1 MGSRFDYSPLFRST
15 VGFDRL
21 MNLLES
27 TARLDDASQ
36 GYPPYDIQKID
47 DSTYGITIAVAGLGE
62 EDLHVETREDTLIVS
77 GDRREDEKDRAFL
90 HRGIAGRAFR
100 RTFQLA
106 DYVRVVGARL
116 ENGLLHIDLVREIP
130 EEMKPRTIEI
140 TTSDSAKIA
149 SKAKKLVEKVKDAA

>member
-15 VGFDRL
+15 IGFDRL
-21 MNLLES
+21 MNLLET
-27 TARLDDASQ
+27 TARLDEASL

-47 DSTYGITIAVAGLGE
+47 DSTYGITIAVAGFAE
-62 EDLHVETREDTLIVS
+62 DDLHVETRENSLIVA
-77 GDRREDEKDRAFL
+77 GDRREDHKDRAFL
-90 HRGIAGRAFR
+90 HRGITGRAFR

-106 DYVRVVGARL
+106 DYVKVVGARL

-140 TTSDSAKIA
+140 SASGPAKIA
-149 SKAKKLVEKVKDAA
+149 AKAKKLVDKVKHAA